1 MNFKKGNVCFLR
13 SQLCVFPFL
22 KFFNRKV
29 KTLFCKKQIFL
40 LKKMTHTFFTNFL
53 LKLLFLVILAKNIN
67 HSLILD
73 HYEKETI
80 TNFCHFARLCRF
92 R

>member
-1 MNFKKGNVCFLR
+1 MCVFLR

-40 LKKMTHTFFTNFL
+40 FKKMTHTLFFTNFL
-53 LKLLFLVILAKNIN
+53 LNLKSATCNIFD
-67 HSLILD
+67 I
-73 HYEKETI
+73 
-80 TNFCHFARLCRF
+80 
-92 R
+92 